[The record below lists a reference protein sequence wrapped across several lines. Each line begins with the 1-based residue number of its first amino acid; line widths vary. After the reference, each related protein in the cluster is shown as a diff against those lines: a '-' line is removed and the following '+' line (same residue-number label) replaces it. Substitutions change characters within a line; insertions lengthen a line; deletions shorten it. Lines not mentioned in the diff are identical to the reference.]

1 MLVENFPL
9 QVMMSSEPF
18 DICKTHFVDL
28 DEGIRNKP
36 KKALWTSS
44 FIAKPEYFLSDWE
57 RWCEAEYFGVRNY
70 AVILIPKRNLEV
82 LDITGYAEDPW
93 YDELK
98 ERFPHFLV
106 KSRYT
111 ENTYV
116 NLNFNELRN
125 KGYDGVHISDAHSE
139 ITSVSFYGWDCE
151 STVWLH
157 PNFYSAYR
165 GGTIDE
171 IYEWVDRQRTFLA
184 KV

>member
-9 QVMMSSEPF
+9 QVMMSSKPF
-18 DICKTHFVDL
+18 DIRKTHFFDL

-36 KKALWTSS
+36 KKAIWTSS
-44 FIAKPEYFLSDWE
+44 LASDHEYFLSDWE
-57 RWCEAEYFGVRNY
+57 RWCTAEYFGVWNN
-70 AVILIPKRNLEV
+70 AVILIPKENLEV
-82 LDITGYAEDPW
+82 LDITGYAEDRW

-111 ENTYV
+111 DNTYV

-125 KGYDGVHISDAHSE
+125 NGYDCVHIMDANSE
-139 ITSVSFYGWDCE
+139 LARMSFYGWDCE
-151 STVWLH
+151 SNVWLH

-171 IYEWVDRQRTFLA
+171 IHEWLDRQGTLLA